1 MKFVLALLLY
11 VFTTAADAQGGGG
24 LYIAGG
30 GLGFAQTVER
40 AVAQNP
46 TPSQFFVLVTGD
58 ALRGLSVVA
67 PPELVEAR
75 NLGASRGAV
84 YLVCR
89 RDIEGEVV
97 RLSDLVSG
105 VVAVRGWPAPGSDE
119 LPPGTNYYRGED
131 PSSLPKATELLR
143 RLRSTCS

>member
-1 MKFVLALLLY
+1 MKLVQVLLLF
-11 VFTTAADAQGGGG
+11 VFTTAAGAQGGGG
-24 LYIAGG
+24 LYIAGANF
-30 GLGFAQTVER
+30 GFVQTVER

-46 TPSQFFVLVTGD
+46 APSRFFVLATGE

-89 RDIEGEVV
+89 RDIEQEVV
-97 RLSDLVSG
+97 RSSDLVSS
-105 VVAVRGWPAPGSDE
+105 VVVVRGWPAPGSNE
-119 LPPGTNYYRGED
+119 LPEGTSYTAAR
-131 PSSLPKATELLR
+131 TH
-143 RLRSTCS
+143 